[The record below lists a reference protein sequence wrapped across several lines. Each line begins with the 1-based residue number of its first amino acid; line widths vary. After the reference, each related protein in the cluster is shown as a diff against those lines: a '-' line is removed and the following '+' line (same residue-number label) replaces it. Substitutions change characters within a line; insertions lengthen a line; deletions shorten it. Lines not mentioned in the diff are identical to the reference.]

1 MVVWLAKGWGR
12 RRRQEFTYE
21 RLLRMSDCHQWM
33 RCLGAFGGG
42 GRMRRTWDDISC
54 IHRVIIFDEAKAIHE
69 LHLGDITS
77 PIFEMG

>member
-1 MVVWLAKGWGR
+1 MDAMPR
-12 RRRQEFTYE
+12 RV
-21 RLLRMSDCHQWM
+21 
-33 RCLGAFGGG
+33 LGGGG
-42 GRMRRTWDDISC
+42 GRMAGTWDDISC